1 MCAAACGCCSD
12 DHACCC
18 GCFPCC
24 VCVENKLKLVKALQ
38 RRGEI
43 AAMTGDGVNGESKD
57 SEQRERAK
65 RASKESEQRERA
77 KRASKERALG

>member
-1 MCAAACGCCSD
+1 MTVAAA
-12 DHACCC
+12 A
-18 GCFPCC
+18 FPA
-24 VCVENKLKLVKALQ
+24 VYVENKLKLVKALQ

-65 RASKESEQRERA
+65 REQRESASGRA
-77 KRASKERALG
+77 GSGASMH